1 MFFTNCQGKEAH
13 GLLNDE
19 HDSFFLL
26 VRVMSATSIG
36 NGILEAGKVVVMLLI
51 F

>member
-1 MFFTNCQGKEAH
+1 MYFTNCQGKEAH
-13 GLLNDE
+13 RLLHDE

-26 VRVMSATSIG
+26 VRVMSGTSIG
-36 NGILEAGKVVVMLLI
+36 NGILEAGKAVMLLI